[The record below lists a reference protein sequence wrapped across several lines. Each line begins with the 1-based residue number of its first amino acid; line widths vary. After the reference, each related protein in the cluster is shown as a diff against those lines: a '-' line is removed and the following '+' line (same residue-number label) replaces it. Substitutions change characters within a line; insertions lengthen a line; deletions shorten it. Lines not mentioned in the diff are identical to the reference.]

1 MRIKCRSCESVFHED
16 YLCLNGIVGESFC
29 PICDMPINLDN
40 DTETEEYQKFKD
52 LLTYYISVP
61 ALVNFDDSNND
72 DLVDAVNKIVHEL
85 STDKKCPRCDAPLY
99 CSDLPDYN
107 YVCVECDE
115 NFYECE
121 VK

>member
-1 MRIKCRSCESVFHED
+1 MRIKCSNCESIFHED
-16 YLCLNGIVGESFC
+16 YLFLNGISGESFC

-52 LLTYYISVP
+52 LLTHYISVP

-72 DLVDAVNKIVHEL
+72 DLVDAVNKIVYEL
-85 STDKKCPRCDAPLY
+85 STDKKCPHCDAPLY
-99 CSDLPDYN
+99 CSDLHDYN